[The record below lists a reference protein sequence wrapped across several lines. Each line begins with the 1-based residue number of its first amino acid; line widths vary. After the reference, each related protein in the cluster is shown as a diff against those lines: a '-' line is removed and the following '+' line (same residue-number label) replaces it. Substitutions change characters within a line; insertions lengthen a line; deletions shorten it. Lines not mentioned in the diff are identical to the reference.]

1 MIRRFSACL
10 LLAAALA
17 SPAVAGEK
25 DRPALTPEAKDG
37 LQTTQDNI
45 TKMKIKT
52 TQQPTFT
59 PQPFNGPPAV
69 PPAPAPSVN

>member
-10 LLAAALA
+10 LLAASLA
-17 SPAVAGEK
+17 APAAAGDK
-25 DRPALTPEAKDG
+25 VRPTLTPEAKDG

-69 PPAPAPSVN
+69 PPPPTPSVN